1 MQRKVVQRL
10 EELGLRRS
18 MTAVIK
24 LDGNR
29 LDSSCRHLWPQ
40 LFQKQKR

>member
-1 MQRKVVQRL
+1 MQRL
-10 EELGLRRS
+10 EELGLQRP

-29 LDSSCRHLWPQ
+29 LVSSCRHLSPQ

>member
-1 MQRKVVQRL
+1 VLRVKG
-10 EELGLRRS
+10 LGLRRP

-29 LDSSCRHLWPQ
+29 LVSSCPHLWPQ
-40 LFQKQKR
+40 LFQKQKG